1 MIDVSITNLIL
12 FIFYPLLLISF
23 SIFVSIEKEMT
34 SKRFFFAD
42 KNVHWLVLGL
52 SFGVTSLL
60 SPYLLGLIY
69 SGQSGILTVFY
80 VIVLCV
86 VAYLY
91 RRFLFHHFLELK
103 INSIPEYFEKKYNT
117 ACRYFVSILYVIKNI
132 GIRLFLVLAAGNI
145 LINTFTEF
153 DSYFTLLFF
162 LVITVVHLI
171 IGGQKAEIITSFIQL
186 SLIGLIIICFSFWV
200 IFQNQSEIIKLNYG
214 KLFFNYDSVISAFQI
229 LFGLSIISFWF
240 IGVDEFSYHR
250 FLTIKNQSH
259 IKKTLLALI
268 IYQLIPLLI
277 FSIAAVIIFNNNIEK
292 ISQGTLRKFFYE
304 KGIPAY
310 LQSGI
315 VLSIVFGMT
324 SLFSN
329 CFSSA
334 TNLIVNDFYKLLKP
348 YASDRELVLAGR
360 IIMIFLLC
368 ISILLIPASLSYNF
382 SFYTKLFYMFLYLTS
397 IITALVVSSLLFNSL
412 NGSSSLIMLI
422 IGTALVILKFFV
434 EFYYSKNLLAQIDVF
449 QFTILVFIFTIIMQ
463 YLLSRVNFSF
473 LKKKITEKNLI
484 STKSN
489 GSSKVLLA
497 LPIYLTFLKI
507 IEHVIT

>member
-1 MIDVSITNLIL
+1 MIEVSLTNLIL
-12 FIFYPLLLISF
+12 FIFYPLLLISI
-23 SIFVSIEKEMT
+23 SIFVSIEKDMT
-34 SKRFFFAD
+34 SKRYFFAD

-52 SFGVTSLL
+52 SFGFTSLL
-60 SPYLLGLIY
+60 SPYLLGLTY

-80 VIVLCV
+80 LIVLCV
-86 VAYLY
+86 VVYLY
-91 RRFLFHHFLELK
+91 RRFLFHHFLVLK
-103 INSIPEYFEKKYNT
+103 INSIPEYFEKRYNT
-117 ACRYFVSILYVIKNI
+117 ACRYIVSILYVIKNI

-145 LINTFTEF
+145 LIDTFTEF

-162 LVITVVHLI
+162 IVITVVHLI

-200 IFQNQSEIIKLNYG
+200 FQNQSEIITLNYG
-214 KLFFNYDSVISAFQI
+214 KLFFDYDSVFSAFQI
-229 LFGLSIISFWF
+229 LLALSIIGFWF

-268 IYQLIPLLI
+268 IYQLIPFFI

-292 ISQGTLRKFFYE
+292 ISQGILRKFFYE

-315 VLSIVFGMT
+315 VLSIVLGMT

-329 CFSSA
+329 CFSCTA
-334 TNLIVNDFYKLLKP
+334 NLIVNDFYKVLKP

-360 IIMIFLLC
+360 IILIFLLC
-368 ISILLIPASLSYNF
+368 ISILLIPASLSYNYNL
-382 SFYTKLFYMFLYLTS
+382 YTKLFYLFLYLTS

-412 NGSSSLIMLI
+412 SGSSALIMLVI
-422 IGTALVILKFFV
+422 STALVILKFFV
-434 EFYYSKNLLAQIDVF
+434 EFYYSENLLAQIDVF

-463 YLLSRVNFSF
+463 YLLSRINFSF
-473 LKKKITEKNLI
+473 LKKKITEKKLI

-489 GSSKVLLA
+489 CSGKVLLA